1 MLALRKFGGLKLR
14 VRFDIVTDEGRY
26 TPLKGSALVFRK
38 IPSAGMLLAMVE
50 RMKQQAIEEVRS
62 FSVSNKTAEKQQTA
76 LDKNQEAGYDE
87 SNSSTGEGIR
97 H

>member
-14 VRFDIVTDEGRY
+14 VRFDIWNDEGRY

-38 IPSAGMLLAMVE
+38 IPSAGMLLAMAE

-62 FSVSNKTAEKQQTA
+62 FNAKTS
-76 LDKNQEAGYDE
+76 LDKNQEAVHNE
-87 SNSSTGEGIR
+87 SNSSAGEGIR
-97 H
+97 P